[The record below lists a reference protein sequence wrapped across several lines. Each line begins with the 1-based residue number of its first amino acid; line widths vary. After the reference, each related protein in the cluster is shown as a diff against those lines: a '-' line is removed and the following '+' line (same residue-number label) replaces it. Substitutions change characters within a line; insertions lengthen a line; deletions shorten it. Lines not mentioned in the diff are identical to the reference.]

1 MKVPL
6 SWLKEFLPLTGAPQE
21 ISDTLTS
28 LGIEVEK
35 ITGLTTTFTGV
46 VVAKVLK
53 ADQHPNA
60 DRLRVATVTDGTEE
74 FQIVCAAPNCR
85 AGILTA
91 LARIGAELTDAE
103 GKKWKIKK
111 SKLRDVESSG
121 MLCSGKDLNLSEEAD
136 GIIELP
142 ADSMI
147 GADYAS
153 FVTDPIFDISLTPNL
168 GHVLSILGV
177 ARELAAAYKTV
188 AKRPAVHIKETGHK
202 KMMVEVTDQKLCPR
216 YACRIMTQIKVGP
229 SPEWLQKRL
238 IACGL
243 RPINN
248 VVDVGN
254 YVMLELGQPL
264 HIFDLDKVKEKI
276 IVAPTESPTT
286 LQTLDEKNREIPPQT
301 LLIRDAEKPL
311 AIAGIMGGLSSSA
324 TENTTNILIE
334 SASFD
339 ARSIR
344 RSSRL
349 LDLKTDGCYRHERG
363 IDVANTVH
371 ALDRAAQ
378 LIQEI
383 AGGDIHPLV
392 DIKEH
397 AFTRRMIPCRLS
409 RLNQMIGFSLSLSEA
424 TSLFERLEMQVKAT
438 SNDDLEV
445 IVPTYRN
452 DLQKEIDL
460 VEEIARHYGYNHIP
474 RKPPV
479 YTGSALADAP
489 LYRLERE
496 MRNLLLEQGLQEC
509 VTCDLISP
517 AMSELT
523 MEKGI
528 PENSTIH
535 VLHPRSIDQSVLR
548 TSLMSGLLQ
557 VVKHNINHQVE
568 TLNAFEVGRIHFR
581 EKNELLE
588 ASCAGLLLTGKSRQ
602 HHFDRKPQD
611 FDFFDLKGM
620 VENLCDAL
628 RIARYSFEPAHL
640 HTLHPW
646 RQAKIKSGDVTV
658 GVMGEVHPQLLLKLD
673 IHQRVFFAEL
683 NLNDILPLKKKS
695 KNFSELTAFP
705 SSERDWTVTL
715 KENVPIATILQA
727 IERTKS
733 PYLEQFYLLDLYTSD
748 QLGKDR
754 KNATF
759 RLSYRDPSK
768 TMAFEVVEQEH
779 QKLTHSVA
787 EKLRDC
793 LL

>member
-6 SWLKEFLPLTGAPQE
+6 SWLKEFLPLNAPVQE
-21 ISDTLTS
+21 ISDALTS

-35 ITGLTTTFTGV
+35 ITGLTTAFTGV
-46 VVAKVLK
+46 VIAKIIS
-53 ADQHPNA
+53 AEQHPNA
-60 DRLRVATVTDGTEE
+60 DRLRVAQVTDGTET

-85 AGILTA
+85 AGLVTA
-91 LARIGAELTDAE
+91 LARIGAELTDGE
-103 GKKWKIKK
+103 GKSWKIKK

-121 MLCSGKDLNLSEEAD
+121 MLCSGKDLGLSEEAD
-136 GIIELP
+136 GILELSV
-142 ADSMI
+142 DSTL
-147 GADYAS
+147 GTDFSTY
-153 FVTDPIFDISLTPNL
+153 VTDPVFDISLTPNL
-168 GHVLSILGV
+168 GHVLSALGV
-177 ARELAAAYKTV
+177 ARELAAYYKTV
-188 AKRPAVHIKETGHK
+188 AKRPAVHVKETGHK
-202 KMMVEVTDQKLCPR
+202 KMTVEVPDQKLCPR

-238 IACGL
+238 VACGL

-248 VVDVGN
+248 VVDVSN
-254 YVMLELGQPL
+254 LVMWECGQPL
-264 HIFDLDKVKEKI
+264 HIFDLDKIKEKI
-276 IVAPTESPTT
+276 IVSATEAPTI

-301 LLIRDAEKPL
+301 ILIQDAEKPL
-311 AIAGIMGGLSSSA
+311 AIAGIMGGLFSST

-334 SASFD
+334 SASFE

-344 RSSRL
+344 KSSRL
-349 LDLKTDGCYRHERG
+349 LDLKTDGAYRHERG
-363 IDVANTVH
+363 IDAANTVH

-378 LIQEI
+378 LIQEL
-383 AGGDIHPLV
+383 AGGEVHPLV

-409 RLNQMIGFSLSLSEA
+409 RLQQLLGFPLSLSEA
-424 TSLFERLEMQVKAT
+424 TSLFERLEMQVKVT
-438 SNDDLEV
+438 PLDVLEV
-445 IVPTYRN
+445 VVPTYRN
-452 DLQKEIDL
+452 DLLKEIDL
-460 VEEIARHYGYNHIP
+460 VEEAARLYGYNNIP
-474 RKPPV
+474 RKAPV

-489 LYRLERE
+489 LYRLETE
-496 MRNLLLEQGLQEC
+496 MRDLLLEQGMQEC

-517 AMSELT
+517 ALSELT
-523 MEKGI
+523 MEKGL

-548 TSLMSGLLQ
+548 TSLMGGLLQ
-557 VVKHNINHQVE
+557 VVKHNINHQVD
-568 TLNAFEVGRIHFR
+568 TLAAFEVGRIHFR

-588 ASCAGLLLTGKSRQ
+588 ASCAGILLTGKSRQ

-646 RQAKIKSGDVTV
+646 RQAKLKSGDVTV
-658 GVMGEVHPQLLLKLD
+658 GVIGEVHPQLLLKLD
-673 IHQRVFFAEL
+673 IQQRVYFAEL
-683 NLNDILPLKKKS
+683 NLNDILLLKKKG
-695 KNFSELTAFP
+695 KNFSELAAFP
-705 SSERDWTVTL
+705 SSERDWTLTL
-715 KENVPIATILQA
+715 KENIPIAQIAQA

-733 PYLEQFYLLDLYTSD
+733 PYLEHFYLLDLYTSD

-759 RLSYRDPSK
+759 RLCYRDPSK